1 LFSAVCIDSLLARQM
16 HTRSD
21 CRFFKQRDIHRQ
33 RGSILI
39 MTKMIQDLKY
49 GFRMLRKSPGF
60 TTVAVLVLALGIGA
74 NTAIFSVVNA
84 VLLKPLPFR
93 DPARLVHVWHV
104 PPPKSFPGITRFSV
118 SAANYLDWKQQ
129 NSVFSD
135 MAIFSGESMT
145 LTGGDKPEYVQAAA
159 VTSSFFSVLGV
170 EPLLGRT
177 FLPGEDSVGKNHE
190 VVLTYGFWQRRF
202 GGDRSIVNRT
212 ITLNN
217 EPYTVVGVMGPRIDY
232 PDYGQLWTPLAWT
245 PKEAAV
251 RGEHHSIVVA
261 RLKPGVELTQAQAE
275 MTTISDRLARQYPE
289 DDKDWGA
296 VVVPLS
302 VDRVADVRPALL
314 VLVGAVGFV
323 LLIACANVANLLL
336 ARALARGKEIAIRS
350 ALGASRLRL
359 IQQLMF
365 ETVLLALAGGI
376 AGLLV
381 ARFGV
386 GLIVKFLG
394 EQIPKSVDI
403 SLDTQVLLFT
413 LGLSLVTG
421 LVAGIVPAWRLSK
434 ANVNE
439 TLKQS
444 AGRASDSGGNRT
456 RSILVV
462 CEVAL
467 SLMLLTGAGLM
478 IRSLW
483 NLRSTNPG
491 FEPHNVL
498 TFSLPIAQTRYKTPE
513 EEFIFWKQ
521 LLTRIRALPGV
532 EHAGVTDDLP
542 FNGGSHQPI
551 AIEGRPAV
559 PMSEQPEVDV
569 RIASTGYL
577 QSMRI
582 PVVRGRDFND
592 GDTADHPGVI
602 MVSEA
607 MARRFW
613 PGENALGKRLTLTF
627 MPGALR
633 EVVGVVGD
641 VKLDGLN
648 QTEANSAIYMPLTQ
662 LGASGGHDWRSFG
675 LDVVVRTTARPGDL
689 AGAITNAVHET
700 EPNQPIRDMM
710 TLDQF
715 LANSLAPQRF
725 NMLMLA
731 TFAAVA
737 LLLAS
742 MGIYS
747 VLAYT
752 VRRRVREIGIRMAL
766 GAQMR
771 DVMRLIVMEGMK
783 PAVVGLV
790 IGIIGALALG
800 RVVASLV
807 YGVSTRDPITY
818 LSVSFLL
825 AAVALLATVVPAYR
839 ATCVDP
845 IQTLRDE

>member
-1 LFSAVCIDSLLARQM
+1 M
-16 HTRSD
+16 
-21 CRFFKQRDIHRQ
+21 
-33 RGSILI
+33 
-39 MTKMIQDLKY
+39 
-49 GFRMLRKSPGF
+49 
-60 TTVAVLVLALGIGA
+60 
-74 NTAIFSVVNA
+74 
-84 VLLKPLPFR
+84 
-93 DPARLVHVWHV
+93 
-104 PPPKSFPGITRFSV
+104 
-118 SAANYLDWKQQ
+118 
-129 NSVFSD
+129 
-135 MAIFSGESMT
+135 
-145 LTGGDKPEYVQAAA
+145 
-159 VTSSFFSVLGV
+159 
-170 EPLLGRT
+170 
-177 FLPGEDSVGKNHE
+177 
-190 VVLTYGFWQRRF
+190 
-202 GGDRSIVNRT
+202 
-212 ITLNN
+212 
-217 EPYTVVGVMGPRIDY
+217 
-232 PDYGQLWTPLAWT
+232 
-245 PKEAAV
+245 
-251 RGEHHSIVVA
+251 
-261 RLKPGVELTQAQAE
+261 
-275 MTTISDRLARQYPE
+275 
-289 DDKDWGA
+289 
-296 VVVPLS
+296 
-302 VDRVADVRPALL
+302 
-314 VLVGAVGFV
+314 
-323 LLIACANVANLLL
+323 
-336 ARALARGKEIAIRS
+336 
-350 ALGASRLRL
+350 
-359 IQQLMF
+359 
-365 ETVLLALAGGI
+365 
-376 AGLLV
+376 
-381 ARFGV
+381 
-386 GLIVKFLG
+386 
-394 EQIPKSVDI
+394 
-403 SLDTQVLLFT
+403 LLFT
-413 LGLSLVTG
+413 LGLSVLTG

-483 NLRSTNPG
+483 NLRSTSPG
-491 FEPHNVL
+491 FEAHNVL
-498 TFSLPIAQTRYKTPE
+498 TFSLPIPATRYKTPE
-513 EEFIFWKQ
+513 EEFTFWNQ

-613 PGENALGKRLTLTF
+613 PGENAVGKRLTLTF
-627 MPGALR
+627 LPGKLR

-648 QTEANSAIYMPLTQ
+648 QTEANSTIYMPLTQ
-662 LGASGGHDWRSFG
+662 LAAGAGRDWRSFG
-675 LDVVVRTTARPGDL
+675 LDVVVRTSARPGDL
-689 AGAITNAVHET
+689 AAAITNTVHET
-700 EPNQPIRDMM
+700 EPNQPVMRMM

-715 LANSLAPQRF
+715 MANSLAPQRF

-747 VLAYT
+747 VLAYA
-752 VRRRVREIGIRMAL
+752 VRRRMREIGIRMAL
-766 GAQMR
+766 GAQIK
-771 DVMRLIVMEGMK
+771 DVLRLIVVEGMK
-783 PAVVGLV
+783 PAMVGLA

-807 YGVSTRDPITY
+807 YGVSTRDPMTY
-818 LSVSFLL
+818 LSVSLLL
-825 AAVALLATVVPAYR
+825 ALVALLATVVPAYR
-839 ATCVDP
+839 ATMVDP
-845 IQTLRDE
+845 INTLRDE

>member
-1 LFSAVCIDSLLARQM
+1 M
-16 HTRSD
+16 
-21 CRFFKQRDIHRQ
+21 
-33 RGSILI
+33 
-39 MTKMIQDLKY
+39 
-49 GFRMLRKSPGF
+49 
-60 TTVAVLVLALGIGA
+60 
-74 NTAIFSVVNA
+74 
-84 VLLKPLPFR
+84 
-93 DPARLVHVWHV
+93 
-104 PPPKSFPGITRFSV
+104 
-118 SAANYLDWKQQ
+118 
-129 NSVFSD
+129 
-135 MAIFSGESMT
+135 
-145 LTGGDKPEYVQAAA
+145 
-159 VTSSFFSVLGV
+159 
-170 EPLLGRT
+170 
-177 FLPGEDSVGKNHE
+177 
-190 VVLTYGFWQRRF
+190 
-202 GGDRSIVNRT
+202 NRT

-217 EPYTVVGVMGPRIDY
+217 EPYTVVGVMGPKITY
-232 PDYGQLWTPLAWT
+232 PDFAQLWTPLVWT

-261 RLKPGVELTQAQAE
+261 RLKPGVDISKAQAE

-296 VVVPLS
+296 VVVPLGEDLVS
-302 VDRVADVRPALL
+302 DVRPALL
-314 VLVGAVGFV
+314 VLLGAVGFV

-365 ETVLLALAGGI
+365 ETVLLALSGGL

-381 ARFGV
+381 AHFAV
-386 GLIVKFLG
+386 QLIVKFLG
-394 EQIPKSVDI
+394 EQLPKSVEV
-403 SLDTQVLLFT
+403 SLDIQVLLFT
-413 LGLSLVTG
+413 LGLSVLTG

-483 NLRSTNPG
+483 NLRSTSPG
-491 FEPHNVL
+491 FEAHNVL
-498 TFSLPIAQTRYKTPE
+498 TFSLPIPATRYKTPE
-513 EEFIFWKQ
+513 EEFTFWNQ

-613 PGENALGKRLTLTF
+613 PGENAVGKRLTLTF
-627 MPGALR
+627 LPGKLR

-648 QTEANSAIYMPLTQ
+648 QTEANSTIYMPLTQ
-662 LGASGGHDWRSFG
+662 LAAGAGQDWRSFG

-689 AGAITNAVHET
+689 AAAITNTVHET
-700 EPNQPIRDMM
+700 EPNQPIMRMM

-715 LANSLAPQRF
+715 MANSLAPQRF

-752 VRRRVREIGIRMAL
+752 VRRRMREIGIRMAL
-766 GAQMR
+766 GAQIK
-771 DVMRLIVMEGMK
+771 DVLRLIVVEGMK
-783 PAVVGLV
+783 PAMVGLA

-807 YGVSTRDPITY
+807 YGVSTRDPMTY
-818 LSVSFLL
+818 LSVSLLL
-825 AAVALLATVVPAYR
+825 ALVALLATVVPAYR
-839 ATCVDP
+839 ATQGGSD
-845 IQTLRDE
+845 QHAKG